1 MHLSTLNLQILST
14 FPIGGAVYLK
24 RGITAKTRQSG
35 DEVFLNAGS
44 KGYLLA
50 KDFDIEVLMMTKDG
64 RECVLEVR
72 WHRVDLFEV
81 DALGPYA
88 MGFQS
93 GNAAGCDS
101 MRKTPHRNLIE

>member
-1 MHLSTLNLQILST
+1 MHLSTLNDEILSN

-24 RGITAKTRQSG
+24 EGISAKTKQSG

-50 KDFDIEVLMMTKDG
+50 KDFDIEVLMLAKDG

-72 WHRVDLFEV
+72 WHRMNILEV

-88 MGFQS
+88 MGFHS
-93 GNAAGCDS
+93 WNAAGCDA
-101 MRKTPHRNLIE
+101 MRKTSHVNLIE